1 MPHTL
6 RARALP
12 LLAVAL
18 TALNLRTAVTGFT
31 PLLDVVGADLGFGP
45 GLYGVLGTTVTAGF
59 AVLGLLSA
67 SLVRR
72 TGLERAVAVAVAL
85 TTAGVTLRALSPGTA
100 ALVASTV
107 VAVAGIGLS
116 NVLVIPLVKRY
127 FSDHLKAMSSLYIA
141 LLQVGQFVAPL
152 LALPVAVAAGWRWA
166 VGLWAVPTGVAVV
179 LWLVVAARAARTA
192 GEDGPAGP
200 AGTAA
205 PVAPA
210 RLEGAWRTPLLWSL
224 VLMMGM
230 TSLNVHA
237 IFTWLP
243 SVLVDAGA
251 DPASGGALLALFSVL
266 GLPAAFVVPPLA
278 IRLRNP
284 FPVVAV
290 CTALMTVGYVGLLVA
305 PAAGAVVWVVALG
318 LGVSTF
324 PLCLTLVNARTRTT
338 TGSTVLSGA
347 MQGLGY
353 AVASIGPLG
362 VGLLRTTTDG
372 WGAPFAVLFVSL
384 VVLLGAGVVACRPST
399 LEDQVRRRELV
410 DA

>member
-85 TTAGVTLRALSPGTA
+85 TTAGMTLRALSPGTT

-179 LWLVVAARAARTA
+179 LWLVVAARAARAA
-192 GEDGPAGP
+192 GEDGRAGP

-284 FPVVAV
+284 FPVVVV

>member
-1 MPHTL
+1 MPHTTG
-6 RARALP
+6 ARALP

-67 SLVRR
+67 PLVRR

-127 FSDHLKAMSSLYIA
+127 FSDHLKAVSSLYIA

-179 LWLVVAARAARTA
+179 LWVVVAARAARTDRA
-192 GEDGPAGP
+192 DAAGP
-200 AGTAA
+200 TTTAV
-205 PVAPA
+205 PAPA

-290 CTALMTVGYVGLLVA
+290 CTALMAVGYVGLLVA
-305 PAAGAVVWVVALG
+305 PAAGAVAWVVALG

-384 VVLLGAGVVACRPST
+384 AVLLGAGVVACRPSV
-399 LEDQVRRRELV
+399 LEDQVRRPALV